1 VIRIENSTLIE
12 LADSFLEITKG
23 FDMPVGSVVVLSSL
37 TYLARVGTAAYAEE
51 LVRAIARIRDA
62 YAGSVRIVHGFPV
75 LIGGLD
81 DESVIRSIL
90 EIELWLA
97 DSDKRR
103 MHSLP
108 STSAHLISEWLRTN
122 KPDPDSDSDS
132 ATDTHPHPLKLP
144 NSLHSLEKGTYVSPG
159 WEDLAT
165 SLPTLQE
172 EDEKKLLGVLI
183 EELNEKFALQLDLE
197 PSTDRSSQSA
207 SDFMEHDSL
216 SMIFAGSSHSARTID
231 VIERGGLNLLDATT
245 PGFRLCPETVGK
257 MAEDIKDLVD
267 GLNPTN
273 TVISVQVLDNSTYYC
288 GHTFGE
294 MSLPKKL
301 ADRRYHVEGELRY
314 VKKQLFRELFALL
327 LTLIKAAGDCHVV
340 IWAPIPRWLHY
351 SCCTDPSHCTNRNS
365 EDFAGNMN
373 LALADIRQ
381 WLEDMI
387 ALRKLSNVHIFNPL
401 PALGMTGPDMD
412 IDHALELWGTDPVHP
427 TEEGY
432 AALAESIKQFA
443 NNIVVSAR
451 AAAAEAVSKAA
462 TPKPRPAVRPKPVRR
477 EGWVAGSAEVATRN
491 LPQPISHSQNRGHLP
506 RGGHTWF
513 APGQRGRGSGASGT
527 AARGYDRGG
536 RAGGRVAAGPMKR
549 GFRGRGWRGRGR
561 GH

>member
-37 TYLARVGTAAYAEE
+37 SYLARVGTAAYAEE

-108 STSAHLISEWLRTN
+108 STSAHFISEWLRTN
-122 KPDPDSDSDS
+122 KPDTDSDSDS
-132 ATDTHPHPLKLP
+132 ATDITLTLSSCQTLCTRWKRGHM
-144 NSLHSLEKGTYVSPG
+144 
-159 WEDLAT
+159 LALGGRT
-165 SLPTLQE
+165 WQLVYPPCRKRMK
-172 EDEKKLLGVLI
+172 KKLLGVLI

-207 SDFMEHDSL
+207 SDFMEQDS
-216 SMIFAGSSHSARTID
+216 IFAGSSHSVRTID
-231 VIERGGLNLLDATT
+231 VIDRGGLNLLDATT
-245 PGFRLCPETVGK
+245 PGFRLCPETVGE

-288 GHTFGE
+288 GHTFAE

-340 IWAPIPRWLHY
+340 IWAPIPRWLH
-351 SCCTDPSHCTNRNS
+351 
-365 EDFAGNMN
+365 
-373 LALADIRQ
+373 
-381 WLEDMI
+381 
-387 ALRKLSNVHIFNPL
+387 
-401 PALGMTGPDMD
+401 
-412 IDHALELWGTDPVHP
+412 
-427 TEEGY
+427 
-432 AALAESIKQFA
+432 
-443 NNIVVSAR
+443 
-451 AAAAEAVSKAA
+451 
-462 TPKPRPAVRPKPVRR
+462 
-477 EGWVAGSAEVATRN
+477 
-491 LPQPISHSQNRGHLP
+491 
-506 RGGHTWF
+506 
-513 APGQRGRGSGASGT
+513 
-527 AARGYDRGG
+527 
-536 RAGGRVAAGPMKR
+536 
-549 GFRGRGWRGRGR
+549 
-561 GH
+561 